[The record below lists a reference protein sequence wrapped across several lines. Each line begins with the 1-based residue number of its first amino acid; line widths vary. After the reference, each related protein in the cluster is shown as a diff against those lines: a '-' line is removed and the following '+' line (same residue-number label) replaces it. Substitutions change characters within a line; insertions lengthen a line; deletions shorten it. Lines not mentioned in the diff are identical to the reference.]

1 MWSQSWSWISV
12 ILHSHYPLVLD
23 KVVIKIEILSD
34 YQFKIGDLSNI
45 PIGNDKK
52 LVSNF
57 FDKEKYVIHY
67 ENVQLYL
74 RLGLKLKKDRVL
86 EFNQSQWLKQ
96 CVELRTQKRVKAEE
110 NGGKDG
116 KTLYKLMNNG
126 AYGKPMEKRN
136 NKNFVSTKKDYLK
149 GHLN

>member
-23 KVVIKIEILSD
+23 KVVIKTEILSD
-34 YQFKIGDLSNI
+34 YQFKIGDLNNI

>member
-34 YQFKIGDLSNI
+34 YQFKIGDLNNI

>member
-1 MWSQSWSWISV
+1 M
-12 ILHSHYPLVLD
+12 
-23 KVVIKIEILSD
+23 SD

-86 EFNQSQWLKQ
+86 EFNQSQWRKQ

>member
-1 MWSQSWSWISV
+1 M
-12 ILHSHYPLVLD
+12 
-23 KVVIKIEILSD
+23 SD
-34 YQFKIGDLSNI
+34 YQFKIGDLNNI

-67 ENVQLYL
+67 ENMQLYL

-136 NKNFVSTKKDYLK
+136 NKNFVRTKKDYLK

>member
-1 MWSQSWSWISV
+1 MT
-12 ILHSHYPLVLD
+12 
-23 KVVIKIEILSD
+23 
-34 YQFKIGDLSNI
+34 
-45 PIGNDKK
+45 KK
-52 LVSNF
+52 LVPNF

-149 GHLN
+149 GHLNQLFVTQNN

>member
-1 MWSQSWSWISV
+1 M
-12 ILHSHYPLVLD
+12 
-23 KVVIKIEILSD
+23 SD

>member
-1 MWSQSWSWISV
+1 M
-12 ILHSHYPLVLD
+12 
-23 KVVIKIEILSD
+23 SD
-34 YQFKIGDLSNI
+34 YQFKIGDLNNI

-96 CVELRTQKRVKAEE
+96 CVELRTQKRIKAEE

-126 AYGKPMEKRN
+126 AYGKPMEKCN
-136 NKNFVSTKKDYLK
+136 NKNFVST
-149 GHLN
+149 

>member
-1 MWSQSWSWISV
+1 M
-12 ILHSHYPLVLD
+12 
-23 KVVIKIEILSD
+23 SD

-96 CVELRTQKRVKAEE
+96 CVELRTQKRIKAEE